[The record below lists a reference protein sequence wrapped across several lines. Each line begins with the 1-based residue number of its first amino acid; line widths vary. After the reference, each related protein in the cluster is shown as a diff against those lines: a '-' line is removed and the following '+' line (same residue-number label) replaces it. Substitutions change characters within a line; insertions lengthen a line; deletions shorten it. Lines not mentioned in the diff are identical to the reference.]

1 MVAEAGKPVRQPQTY
16 PLVLEML
23 EGEAIADIDAAQ
35 WEALSAAAIE
45 ANPFYSHR
53 YVTAGLKTIDRGS
66 RLRALVIWTADRR
79 LVGLLPFRL
88 SRSLPRVAV
97 GASNLY
103 QMSGQPLLHR
113 DFAREAIGAWREAI
127 SAGSIPRRWR
137 FPHLRLDS
145 AFARLCEERGDVQF
159 LEAIA
164 LTTYSRARLTRLP
177 NGFEGHVQ
185 NVISRRR
192 AKGIQRTLRRL
203 EEQGEVRFER
213 ASEPGL
219 VRQRVEEFLAM
230 EHAGWKGEAGTS
242 FLSEPEHAQ
251 FLRDV
256 VADNATVSTDSL
268 LLDGRAIA
276 VNINLLEGDMA
287 FTPKCAFDERFR
299 KFSPGLALEYLVIEA
314 FYTWDGVSCM
324 DATTTADGHLIQGLW
339 NEAVPMGTMLVGPP
353 GLLTQF
359 CAQLHLLAGTAR
371 GAVRQVIGQQ
381 VLALVRRSRH
391 ARPELLRRLGSIGQ
405 TMTCMLLYV

>member
-1 MVAEAGKPVRQPQTY
+1 MLAKAGRPVRQHDAD
-16 PLVLEML
+16 PLVLELL
-23 EGEAIADIDAAQ
+23 EGEAIAELDAAQ

-45 ANPFYSHR
+45 ANPFYSRR
-53 YVTAGLKTIDRGS
+53 YVTAGLMTIDRGS
-66 RLRALVIWTADRR
+66 RLRALAIWTGDRQ

-88 SRSLPRVAV
+88 SRTWPRVAV

-113 DFAREAIGAWREAI
+113 DFARQAITAWREAI
-127 SAGSIPRRWR
+127 AAGSIPRRWR

-145 AFARLCEERGDVQF
+145 EFARLCRERGDVRF

-164 LTTYSRARLTRLP
+164 LTTYSRARLTRQAD
-177 NGFEGHVQ
+177 GFEGHVQ
-185 NVISRRR
+185 SVISRRR
-192 AKGIQRTLRRL
+192 AKDIQRTLRRL

-213 ASEPGL
+213 ASEPSL
-219 VRQRVEEFLAM
+219 VRRRVEEFLAM

-251 FLRDV
+251 FLRAV
-256 VADNATVSTDSL
+256 VADNATVVTDSL

-276 VNINLLEGDMA
+276 VSINLLEGDMA

-299 KFSPGLALEYLVIEA
+299 KFSPGLALEFLVIEA
-314 FYTWDGVSCM
+314 FYQWDGVACM
-324 DATTTADGHLIQGLW
+324 DATTTVDGHLIQGLW

-353 GLLTQF
+353 GLVTQL
-359 CAQLHLLAGTAR
+359 CARLHVLAGTIKR
-371 GAVRQVIGQQ
+371 TVRDAIGPQ
-381 VLALVRRSRH
+381 VLALVRRSR
-391 ARPELLRRLGSIGQ
+391 RGSPEWMRRLGSVGQ
-405 TMTCMLLYV
+405 TVTCMLLYV